1 MAHSRGRRSME
12 RFVSGDVVVVKFPF
26 SDLTSFKK
34 RPSLILKKIA
44 GDDFVLCE
52 ITANSY
58 EKTEEVNI
66 KQSDFTESS
75 LKKDSFV
82 RFSKLFTGDYSII
95 EYKIGKL
102 KEEKLIEILHKIS
115 TFFIEK

>member
-1 MAHSRGRRSME
+1 ME
-12 RFVSGDVVVVKFPF
+12 RFVSGDIVIVNFPF
-26 SDLTSFKK
+26 SDLPSSKK
-34 RPSLILKKIA
+34 SPSLILRKIA

-58 EKTEEVNI
+58 EKTEETSI
-66 KQSDFTESS
+66 KQTDFMEGS
-75 LKKDSFV
+75 LKRNSFV

-102 KEEKLIEILHKIS
+102 KEEKLNEILNKVSI
-115 TFFIEK
+115 FFKEE